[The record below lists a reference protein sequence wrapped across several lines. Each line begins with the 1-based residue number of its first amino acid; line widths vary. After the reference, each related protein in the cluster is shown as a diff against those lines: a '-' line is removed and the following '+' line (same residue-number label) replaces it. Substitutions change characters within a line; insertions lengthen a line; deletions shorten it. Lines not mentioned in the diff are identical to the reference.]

1 MVKNFDN
8 FGGIFRLSQLS
19 QIKIISLPIA
29 FILLIDEHWISI
41 YITENSV
48 EIMDSSG
55 FLRFAVKRKE
65 LRNFLCPLI
74 RYKSFHVSSQL

>member
-55 FLRFAVKRKE
+55 FL
-65 LRNFLCPLI
+65 
-74 RYKSFHVSSQL
+74 